1 MYFIL
6 NRRRQVCNILACFVY
21 ESFQPHM
28 FILTKCVH
36 VLLFG
41 SFLNISVQ
49 AGTAVLGKMKFSQ
62 KAFIIMTKYK
72 YIYNN
77 NLNITRFETMLL
89 SSLISQEHASDA
101 PLSTQYISLVQYI
114 VKESICAHQ

>member
-1 MYFIL
+1 M
-6 NRRRQVCNILACFVY
+6 
-21 ESFQPHM
+21 
-28 FILTKCVH
+28 TKC
-36 VLLFG
+36 
-41 SFLNISVQ
+41 
-49 AGTAVLGKMKFSQ
+49 
-62 KAFIIMTKYK
+62 K